1 MARTGTNGPV
11 LPSAGRQRGPIAR
24 PNIPAGLKVS
34 ARPDVPC
41 RGGYA
46 KRAAS
51 WQQARTPAIGDEER
65 WAAGRWRQLV
75 APGKHPTLF
84 VVSTVK
90 YIFVDEATA
99 CEQCKTKQSP

>member
-1 MARTGTNGPV
+1 
-11 LPSAGRQRGPIAR
+11 L
-24 PNIPAGLKVS
+24 
-34 ARPDVPC
+34 

-65 WAAGRWRQLV
+65 RAAGRWRQLV
-75 APGKHPTLF
+75 APGTHPTLF
-84 VVSTVK
+84 VVVK